1 VPVAALDAPSEGPPN
16 TPGWTPGRLLEVSG
30 SYWQTCALHAAVKLD
45 IFSHLAPAP
54 RSAEAL
60 ARELGVDPRALEML
74 LNAAAAMGLLQK
86 SAGRFGCSGSA
97 RTYLSRSSEHY
108 LGHILLHHHHLFD
121 AWGRLD
127 EAVRTGQAVRERGDA
142 DEALRRESFL
152 MGMFNLAMQVA
163 PQVAATID
171 LAGRRHLLDLGGG
184 PGTYAVHFCRENPGL
199 RATVFD
205 LPTSRP
211 FAEKTIAR
219 FGLQRRVRFAPGDFH
234 VDPVPAPCDVVWL
247 SHILHAEDPAAC
259 RRIIANAA
267 AALVPGGLVLVHDF
281 FLSDDRAHPLFPALF
296 SLNMLL
302 ATPAGQAYSESEVR
316 HMLVENGISG
326 VRRLDLKTPNDSGVL
341 MGRVP

>member
-1 VPVAALDAPSEGPPN
+1 MAARDAPLEGPPN
-16 TPGWTPGRLLEVSG
+16 AAGWTPGRLLEVSG

-45 IFSHLAPAP
+45 IFSHLAPGP

-60 ARELGVDPRALEML
+60 ARELAVDPRALEML
-74 LNAAAAMGLLQK
+74 LNAAAAMGLLEK
-86 SAGRFGCSGSA
+86 SAGRFGCSGPA

-108 LGHILLHHHHLFD
+108 LGHMLLHHHHLFD

-127 EAVRTGQAVRERGDA
+127 EAVRTGQAVRGRGDV

-163 PQVAATID
+163 PQVAAAID
-171 LAGRRHLLDLGGG
+171 LAGYRNLLDLGGG

-219 FGLQRRVRFAPGDFH
+219 FNLQRRVRFAPGDFH
-234 VDPVPAPCDVVWL
+234 LDPVPAPCDVVWL

-259 RRIIANAA
+259 RRILAKAA
-267 AALVPGGLVLVHDF
+267 AALTPGGLILVHDF

-316 HMLVENGISG
+316 RMLVEIGISG
-326 VRRLDLKTPNDSGVL
+326 IRRLDLKMPNDSGVL

>member
-1 VPVAALDAPSEGPPN
+1 
-16 TPGWTPGRLLEVSG
+16 
-30 SYWQTCALHAAVKLD
+30 
-45 IFSHLAPAP
+45 
-54 RSAEAL
+54 
-60 ARELGVDPRALEML
+60 
-74 LNAAAAMGLLQK
+74 
-86 SAGRFGCSGSA
+86 
-97 RTYLSRSSEHY
+97 
-108 LGHILLHHHHLFD
+108 
-121 AWGRLD
+121 
-127 EAVRTGQAVRERGDA
+127 
-142 DEALRRESFL
+142 

-163 PQVAATID
+163 PQVAAAID
-171 LAGRRHLLDLGGG
+171 LAGYRNLLDLGGG

-219 FGLQRRVRFAPGDFH
+219 FNLQRRVRFAPGDFH
-234 VDPVPAPCDVVWL
+234 LDPVPAPCDVVWL

-259 RRIIANAA
+259 RRILAKAA
-267 AALVPGGLVLVHDF
+267 AALTPGGLILVHDF

-316 HMLVENGISG
+316 RMLVEIGISG
-326 VRRLDLKTPNDSGVL
+326 IRRLDLKMPNDSGVL

>member
-1 VPVAALDAPSEGPPN
+1 MTAHPPPQEG
-16 TPGWTPGRLLEVSG
+16 TGHATGWTPARLLEVSG

-45 IFSHLAPAP
+45 LFSHLASGA

-60 ARELGVDPRALEML
+60 AGEIAADPRALEML
-74 LNAAAAMGLLQK
+74 LGALAAMGLLEK
-86 SAGRFGCSGSA
+86 SANRFGCTAPA
-97 RTYLSRSSEHY
+97 RVYLSRSSEQY
-108 LGHILLHHHHLFD
+108 LGHMLLHHHHLFD

-127 EAVRTGQAVRERGDA
+127 EAVRTGKAVRGRDNA

-152 MGMFNLAMQVA
+152 MGMFNLAMQLA
-163 PQVAATID
+163 PKVAAAID
-171 LAGRRHLLDLGGG
+171 LAGRKHLLDLGGG
-184 PGTYAVHFCRENPGL
+184 PGTYAVHFCLENPAL

-219 FGLQRRVRFAPGDFH
+219 FGLQGRVRFTPGDFL
-234 VDPVPAPCDVVWL
+234 VDPVPHSCDVVWL

-259 RRIIANAA
+259 RRVIAKAV
-267 AALVPGGLVLVHDF
+267 AALAPGGLVLVHDF
-281 FLSDDRAHPLFPALF
+281 LLADDRAHPLFPALF

-302 ATPAGQAYSESEVR
+302 GTPSGQAYSEFEVR
-316 HMLVENGISG
+316 QMLAENGVSA

-341 MGRVP
+341 MGSVL

>member
-1 VPVAALDAPSEGPPN
+1 MAVLDPPPEGLPPA
-16 TPGWTPGRLLEVSG
+16 PGWTTGRLLEVSG

-45 IFSHLAPAP
+45 LFSHLAQGS

-74 LNAAAAMGLLQK
+74 LNALAAMGLLEK
-86 SAGRFGCSGSA
+86 SAGRFSCSGPA
-97 RTYLSRSSEHY
+97 RTCLSRSSEHY
-108 LGHILLHHHHLFD
+108 LGHMLLHHHHLFD

-127 EAVRTGQAVRERGDA
+127 EAVRTGQAVRGRGDA
-142 DEALRRESFL
+142 DETLRRESFL
-152 MGMFNLAMQVA
+152 MGMFNLAMQLA
-163 PQVAATID
+163 PKVAAAVD

-219 FGLQRRVRFAPGDFH
+219 FGLQGRVHFAPGDFH
-234 VDPVPAPCDVVWL
+234 MDPVPAPCDVVWL

-259 RRIIANAA
+259 RRVIAKAV
-267 AALVPGGLVLVHDF
+267 AALSPGGIVLVHDF
-281 FLSDDRAHPLFPALF
+281 FLTDDRTHPLFAALF

-316 HMLVENGISG
+316 HMLAENGVSA

-341 MGRVP
+341 MGSVP